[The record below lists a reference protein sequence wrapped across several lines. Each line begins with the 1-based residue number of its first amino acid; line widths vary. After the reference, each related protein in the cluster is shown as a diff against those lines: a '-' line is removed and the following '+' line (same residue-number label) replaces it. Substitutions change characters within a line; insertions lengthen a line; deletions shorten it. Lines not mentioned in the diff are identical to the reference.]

1 MTATT
6 RLQPSRKEKN
16 QVASKLHCTHCGE
29 PCPTEDI
36 VFEDKNFCCDGCKT
50 VYTILN
56 TNGLCQYYDL
66 DNQPGLSLRGRRKE
80 EYEGLDNPE
89 VKSRFV
95 QFSDGER
102 TRLTFFLPQIH
113 CASCIWLLEN
123 LYKLNEGVITSRVNF
138 LKKELYLTYLDKQ
151 TSLRELAELLASLG
165 YAPAINLGNLETNTK
180 KTYNKGLVYKIGVA
194 GFAFGN
200 IMLLSFPEYLG
211 LNALKENE
219 FAKYLGFLNIGL
231 ALPVIFYSAQD
242 YFTSAWKSLRRGQLN
257 IDVPLALG
265 AAVLFLRSVF
275 EILSHTGPGYLDS
288 LGGLIFFLLIG
299 KWFQQRTYDHISFER
314 DYKSYFP
321 ITARKK
327 TATGEESVALDQVH
341 TGDQILVRH
350 GELIPADAVIL
361 GGDAEVDYSFV
372 TGEAQTITIPVGEA
386 VFAGGRQMG
395 GSLELLLTKDVA
407 QSYLTQLWN
416 ESIFQK
422 AQDSPAS
429 ILANKIS
436 RYFTISLLSIS
447 FLTLAYWWP
456 RDVHT
461 AINAFTAVL
470 IVACPCAGALAVPF
484 TLGNAMGIL
493 GRWGFFLKNTNAIEG
508 LYRINTV
515 VVDKTGTITAK
526 ENSVATYFGE
536 GLSEAEK
543 QALLLLTQQ
552 SAHPMSQLI
561 SQTLQCELGDAK
573 NEKTALSNF
582 REYLGKGIEAQVDEW
597 FLQLG
602 SAKFVGAADDAP
614 QGVYLSINEHIKGH
628 YVATNYLRDQAAEVI
643 DYFQHLGD
651 VYLLSGD
658 NDQEAEFLAPMFQSR
673 QNLHFRQSPKD
684 KLQFIKTLQEQ
695 GRQVLMIGDGLNDA
709 GALRQSDVGI
719 VVTEDT
725 SNFTPA
731 SDGILAA
738 NRFGFLP
745 SLVQYARN
753 SVRLVFGAYC
763 LALVY
768 NLVGLSFAVQ
778 GALSPVVA
786 AILMPLS
793 SITIVIYG
801 TLASNGLAKKLLK

>member
-1 MTATT
+1 
-6 RLQPSRKEKN
+6 
-16 QVASKLHCTHCGE
+16 
-29 PCPTEDI
+29 
-36 VFEDKNFCCDGCKT
+36 
-50 VYTILN
+50 
-56 TNGLCQYYDL
+56 
-66 DNQPGLSLRGRRKE
+66 
-80 EYEGLDNPE
+80 
-89 VKSRFV
+89 
-95 QFSDGER
+95 
-102 TRLTFFLPQIH
+102 
-113 CASCIWLLEN
+113 
-123 LYKLNEGVITSRVNF
+123 
-138 LKKELYLTYLDKQ
+138 
-151 TSLRELAELLASLG
+151 
-165 YAPAINLGNLETNTK
+165 
-180 KTYNKGLVYKIGVA
+180 
-194 GFAFGN
+194 
-200 IMLLSFPEYLG
+200 
-211 LNALKENE
+211 
-219 FAKYLGFLNIGL
+219 
-231 ALPVIFYSAQD
+231 
-242 YFTSAWKSLRRGQLN
+242 
-257 IDVPLALG
+257 
-265 AAVLFLRSVF
+265 
-275 EILSHTGPGYLDS
+275 
-288 LGGLIFFLLIG
+288 
-299 KWFQQRTYDHISFER
+299 
-314 DYKSYFP
+314 
-321 ITARKK
+321 
-327 TATGEESVALDQVH
+327 
-341 TGDQILVRH
+341 
-350 GELIPADAVIL
+350 
-361 GGDAEVDYSFV
+361 
-372 TGEAQTITIPVGEA
+372 
-386 VFAGGRQMG
+386 MG

-436 RYFTISLLSIS
+436 RYFTISLLSIA
-447 FLTLAYWWP
+447 FITLAYWWP

-536 GLSEAEK
+536 ELSEVEK

-561 SQTLQCELGDAK
+561 SQTLQRELGDAK
-573 NEKTALSNF
+573 TEKTVLTNF
-582 REYLGKGIEAQVDEW
+582 KEFLGKGIEAQVGEW
-597 FLQLG
+597 LLQLG
-602 SAKFVGAADDAP
+602 SPKFVSAADDAP
-614 QGVYLSINEHIKGH
+614 QGVYLCINGHIKGH
-628 YVATNYLRDQAAEVI
+628 FVATNYLRDQAAEVI

-753 SVRLVFGAYC
+753 SVRLVFGAYS